1 MSLHQQATAECTQNK
16 RVFLSAKSLKY
27 VRLNFFQQDGSNT
40 NPPLQ
45 SLSLTTEI
53 LDKFKMGTCCP
64 GEILN
69 LEEIPSEE
77 SDALREAYRSLGFGE
92 DPETLQERHDVPG
105 DELQDKQ
112 LQQLK
117 LPLREEAEVQE
128 TETEPTP
135 SKACYT
141 RCNAPE
147 CFVLLT

>member
-1 MSLHQQATAECTQNK
+1 M
-16 RVFLSAKSLKY
+16 
-27 VRLNFFQQDGSNT
+27 
-40 NPPLQ
+40 
-45 SLSLTTEI
+45 
-53 LDKFKMGTCCP
+53 
-64 GEILN
+64 ILN

-92 DPETLQERHDVPG
+92 DPETLQEQHDDPG

-128 TETEPTP
+128 TEPEPTP

-141 RCNAPE
+141 SCNAPE
-147 CFVLLT
+147 CFALLK